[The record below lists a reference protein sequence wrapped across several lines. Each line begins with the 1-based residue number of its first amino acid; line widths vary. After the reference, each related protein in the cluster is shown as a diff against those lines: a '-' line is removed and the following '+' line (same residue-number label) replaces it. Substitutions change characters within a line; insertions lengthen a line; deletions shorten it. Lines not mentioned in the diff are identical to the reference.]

1 MNVAAE
7 RIWLPLGPEPPDRV
21 ATEEPTR
28 AMGMEHAPPGPRS
41 ARPRAPAR
49 IVLLA
54 AALLPLACGGPAGTA
69 EDLPVLWDAPD
80 FALTDQEG
88 DTLRSED
95 LRGQAWV
102 VHPFFINC
110 RDVCPATTSR
120 MAAVRDSLAAD
131 GSLGVGARLV
141 SITVDPARDSTAALR
156 RWAEENGGSP
166 PDRWAF
172 LGGSAPGE
180 VRRLVQE
187 GFRLAAMMPDDS
199 AAGGAAGEYQVV
211 HASRV
216 VLVDGEG
223 RIRGTYE
230 ILRPADF
237 SGLVEDVRRLIP
249 TGR

>member
-1 MNVAAE
+1 MGAEHTPSGPRAA
-7 RIWLPLGPEPPDRV
+7 RPHV
-21 ATEEPTR
+21 PTR
-28 AMGMEHAPPGPRS
+28 V
-41 ARPRAPAR
+41 
-49 IVLLA
+49 VLLG
-54 AALLPLACGGPAGTA
+54 AALLPLACGRPAGTA

-80 FALTDQEG
+80 FALIDQAG
-88 DTLRSED
+88 DTVRTGH

-102 VHPFFINC
+102 VHPFFVNC
-110 RDVCPATTSR
+110 RDVCPATTAR
-120 MAAVRDSLAAD
+120 MAALRDSLAAD

-156 RWAEENGGSP
+156 RWAEEHGGSP
-166 PDRWAF
+166 PARWAF
-172 LGGSAPGE
+172 LGGIAPGE

-199 AAGGAAGEYQVV
+199 MAGDPGSEYQVV

-237 SGLVEDVRRLIP
+237 GALVEDVRRLIP